1 MDVVDR
7 LNHWWFSPSWEDEDK
22 HLRQWQGESEVGAR
36 VDSWALTLLP

>member
-22 HLRQWQGESEVGAR
+22 HLRQWQGER
-36 VDSWALTLLP
+36 VRWVPGWIAGP